1 MEPFGVPCKSIFIHN
16 HEQTE
21 EPNVERPNRK
31 LHETGK
37 DYALRVLKENIIHL
51 NLAPGSML
59 SENELAQ
66 QLGLSRTPVRE
77 ALQEL
82 SKAKLV
88 EIYPQRGSAVSLI
101 DYRLVEEACFMRH
114 VLECAVVERVCGC
127 IQQEELLTLG
137 SNVSLQERYL
147 RAGAWERLWTLDN
160 DFHHLLFTAACMEQT
175 WQMMTGFTVHFD
187 RVRNM
192 SLTAVRNP
200 QIVADHRAIYE
211 ALQKGDASTARTVM
225 SNHLSL
231 YKVDEKALRADYPA
245 SYFQQ
250 S

>member
-1 MEPFGVPCKSIFIHN
+1 M
-16 HEQTE
+16 
-21 EPNVERPNRK
+21 
-31 LHETGK
+31 
-37 DYALRVLKENIIHL
+37 
-51 NLAPGSML
+51 
-59 SENELAQ
+59 
-66 QLGLSRTPVRE
+66 
-77 ALQEL
+77 
-82 SKAKLV
+82 
-88 EIYPQRGSAVSLI
+88 
-101 DYRLVEEACFMRH
+101 
-114 VLECAVVERVCGC
+114 
-127 IQQEELLTLG
+127 
-137 SNVSLQERYL
+137 SLQERYL